1 MQFLAYL
8 FIYPLIWLISILPF
22 PLFYALSDF
31 VFFMMY
37 RVFKYRKQTVRSN
50 LRLALPHLTDA
61 KRSDVE
67 KKFFRHVC
75 DMFLETAKTMS
86 ISRQEIEKRF
96 VFKNLEIFKDL
107 ETKNKSI
114 VLVCGHYASYEWVV
128 SINHHLSH
136 KGFAIYKKM
145 NNPYFDKLVKK
156 IRNKWRATLIT
167 TSETVPTIESNSYNG
182 VLSVYGF
189 ASDQSPRL
197 FQNNY
202 WADFM
207 GINVPVYN
215 GMEVLARKYDM
226 NIIFLRVKKVKR
238 GFYEA
243 TFELMTDN
251 IASEPENSITEAF
264 LDKVESQIYEQPE
277 YYFWTHK
284 RWKHAGKNPNLQ
296 TTN

>member
-8 FIYPLIWLISILPF
+8 FIYPLIWFISILPF
-22 PLFYALSDF
+22 PIFYALSDF

-37 RVFKYRKQTVRSN
+37 RVFKYRKRTVRNN
-50 LRLALPHLTDA
+50 LRLALPNLTDA
-61 KRSDVE
+61 ERSDIE

-86 ISRQEIEKRF
+86 ISRREIEKRF
-96 VFKNLEIFKDL
+96 VFKNLEVFKDL

-114 VLVCGHYASYEWVV
+114 ALVCGHYASYEWVV
-128 SINHHLSH
+128 SINQYLSY
-136 KGFAIYKKM
+136 KGFAIYKKI

-156 IRNKWRATLIT
+156 IRLRWKASLIT
-167 TSETVPTIESNSYNG
+167 TSETVPTIEENAKNG
-182 VLSVYGF
+182 VLAVYGF

-197 FQNNY
+197 FPTNY

-215 GMEVLARKYDM
+215 GAEVLARKYNM
-226 NIIFLRVKKVKR
+226 NVIFLRVKKVKR

-243 TFELMTDN
+243 TFEMMTDD
-251 IASEPENSITEAF
+251 ISSEPENAITEAF